1 MTMGD
6 RTTTRVWLIR
16 HGEPSEDSR
25 GRCYGR
31 LDVGLSALGRKQVQA
46 VSDALKDELFSAI
59 YVSPRKRTVESGAI
73 LAQGRSCG
81 ITIENRLCEIDFG
94 DFEGRT
100 YDDIAAT
107 APDVYRQW
115 MERPTETQFPNG
127 ESFSQMKKR
136 VLQAF
141 HHILRRHHGESIA
154 IVSHGGVN
162 RILLAD
168 ALGVPAP
175 NIFRI
180 AQQYAAVNR
189 ICYIDD
195 YPSVEL
201 VNGAFVLPS
210 ESGR

>member
-1 MTMGD
+1 MGD
-6 RTTTRVWLIR
+6 RKTTKVWLIR

-31 LDVGLSALGRKQVQA
+31 LDVGLSALGRRQVQA
-46 VSDALKDELFSAI
+46 AADFLRDERFVAI
-59 YVSPRKRTVESGAI
+59 YVSPRKRTRESGAI
-73 LAQGRSCG
+73 LAQGRCCG
-81 ITIENRLCEIDFG
+81 ITIEDRLCEIDFG

-100 YDDIAAT
+100 YDEIAA
-107 APDVYRQW
+107 ASPDVYRQW
-115 MERPTETQFPNG
+115 MEHPTETQFPNG
-127 ESFSQMKKR
+127 ESFSHMRDR

-141 HHILRRHHGESIA
+141 HDILQRHHGESLA

-180 AQQYAAVNR
+180 AQQYAAVSR
-189 ICYIDD
+189 ISYIDG
-195 YPSVEL
+195 YPLVEL
-201 VNGAFVLPS
+201 VNAASLPS
-210 ESGR
+210 I